1 MNNMAVQGRVHDPLF
16 HFETHFPERLSRLHL
31 TPDYPTGGGGGS
43 GGSHPVQRKKKSRA
57 ARQGVRYKTQPV
69 TFDEIQEVDEEN
81 IKEED
86 KTDGHSGLKTSF
98 AAFSKSM
105 DGLVSKGKHRISDD
119 TIHECVEPGNNNE
132 PKQTKPKI
140 IQIGRVH
147 SDSPELR
154 LRIEENTNKENK
166 ENEPEN
172 GVPPRPEGDVTPLG
186 LPPTGPNTRRQR
198 TTAKAKKRQQQAG
211 IPDEGDKGT

>member
-1 MNNMAVQGRVHDPLF
+1 MSNMAVPGRVQDPLF

-31 TPDYPTGGGGGS
+31 NTEYAIESEVSSGGGS
-43 GGSHPVQRKKKSRA
+43 GGGHPVHRKKRSRA

-86 KTDGHSGLKTSF
+86 KDKPEGLKTQF

-105 DGLVSKGKHRISDD
+105 DGLVPKNRKKRDD
-119 TIHECVEPGNNNE
+119 TIQECVEPTNDDI
-132 PKQTKPKI
+132 KQTNPRI
-140 IQIGRVH
+140 GYIGRVH

-154 LRIEENTNKENK
+154 LRNDEMTVCKENK

-172 GVPPRPEGDVTPLG
+172 GRGSHSE
-186 LPPTGPNTRRQR
+186 TGSC
-198 TTAKAKKRQQQAG
+198 
-211 IPDEGDKGT
+211 